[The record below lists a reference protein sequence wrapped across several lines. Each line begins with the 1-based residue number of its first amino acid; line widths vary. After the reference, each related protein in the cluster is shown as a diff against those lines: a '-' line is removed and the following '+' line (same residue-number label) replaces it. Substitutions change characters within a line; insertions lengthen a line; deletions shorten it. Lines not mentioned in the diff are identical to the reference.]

1 MQELRA
7 ANEQVKRLMREMA
20 DRESES
26 AHRTSEREAMFTA
39 EIKKLQEELLAR
51 QRDIEFFDNKI
62 KELEAKLARAEQN
75 EKQLNHRLGENQVA
89 YNALLDKLA
98 KLEDKLTH
106 QRQEI
111 LRLTRER
118 NEMEDIA
125 NKKTF
130 KAKIQARNEL
140 TTLSPPSN
148 PELLSAA

>member
-75 EKQLNHRLGENQVA
+75 EKQLNHRLGESQVA

-98 KLEDKLTH
+98 KLEDKLAH

-130 KAKIQARNEL
+130 KAKIRAQKIQTLEEQL
-140 TTLSPPSN
+140 TDKIK
-148 PELLSAA
+148 